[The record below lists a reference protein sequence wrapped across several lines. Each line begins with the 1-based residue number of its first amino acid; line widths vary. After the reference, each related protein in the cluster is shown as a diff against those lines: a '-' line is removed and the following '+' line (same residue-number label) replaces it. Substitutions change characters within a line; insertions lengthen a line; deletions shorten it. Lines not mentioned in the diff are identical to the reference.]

1 MAPPIRSGASL
12 AAAMKV
18 GMPVQDVRVAEMAR
32 CLGAGRASAS
42 MMAKVALETRGA
54 A

>member
-1 MAPPIRSGASL
+1 VAPPIRSGASL

-32 CLGAGRASAS
+32 CLGAGAS